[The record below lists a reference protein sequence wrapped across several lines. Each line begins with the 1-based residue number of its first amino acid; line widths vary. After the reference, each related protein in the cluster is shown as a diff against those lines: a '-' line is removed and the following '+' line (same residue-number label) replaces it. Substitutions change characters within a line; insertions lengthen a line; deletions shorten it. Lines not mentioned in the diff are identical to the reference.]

1 MRMCVCVGWGIRMKG
16 KMMRKRENDVV
27 ITSSIIIKLERKM
40 CIKIESKIKMYSIYS
55 DVYRMRLLQSV
66 YVY

>member
-1 MRMCVCVGWGIRMKG
+1 
-16 KMMRKRENDVV
+16 
-27 ITSSIIIKLERKM
+27 M